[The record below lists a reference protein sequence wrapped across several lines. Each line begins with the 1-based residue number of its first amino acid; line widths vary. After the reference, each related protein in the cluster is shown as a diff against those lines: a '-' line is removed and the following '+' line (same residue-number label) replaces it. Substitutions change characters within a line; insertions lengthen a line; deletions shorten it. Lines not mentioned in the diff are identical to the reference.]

1 MGTEKFDGI
10 FKSIGSFFSILSN
23 PDRIKIIGL
32 LLKKE
37 MDVSEI
43 HSKLRIS
50 QSRIS
55 QHLKL
60 MKLNSLVDERREG
73 KHVYYHIKDTRVSRV
88 VESALQFQM
97 LGMTTDPETIHLL
110 NELFT
115 HWHI

>member
-1 MGTEKFDGI
+1 MVKEKFDWI
-10 FKSIGSFFSILSN
+10 FKSVGSFFSILSN
-23 PDRIKIIGL
+23 PDRIKILGL

-37 MDVSEI
+37 MDVTEI
-43 HSKLRIS
+43 HSELGIS

-60 MKLNSLVDERREG
+60 MKLNYLVEERREG
-73 KHVYYHIKDTRVSRV
+73 KHVFYHIKDKRVSRV

-97 LGMTTDPETIHLL
+97 LGMTADPETIHLL

>member
-1 MGTEKFDGI
+1 MATENFDRV
-10 FKSIGSFFSILSN
+10 FKSVSGFFSVLSN

-37 MDVSEI
+37 MDVTEI
-43 HSKLRIS
+43 HSELGIS

-60 MKLNSLVDERREG
+60 MRLKFLVEERREG
-73 KHVYYHIKDTRVSRV
+73 KHVYYHIKDSRISRV

-97 LGMTTDPETIHLL
+97 LGMTTDPETISLL
-110 NELFT
+110 KELFV